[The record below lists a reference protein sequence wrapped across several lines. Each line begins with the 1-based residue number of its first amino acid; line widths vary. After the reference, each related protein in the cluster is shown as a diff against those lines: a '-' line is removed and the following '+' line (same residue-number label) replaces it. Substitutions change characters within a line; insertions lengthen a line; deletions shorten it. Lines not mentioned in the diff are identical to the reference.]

1 MPRVRKPRACG
12 CGCGGMTRGG
22 YFLRGHDARTLSA
35 IVEELHGIHNLK
47 LLVERF
53 LGRRIVVRT
62 E

>member
-1 MPRVRKPRACG
+1 
-12 CGCGGMTRGG
+12 MTRGG
-22 YFLRGHDARTLSA
+22 HFLRGHDARTLSA